1 MINDL
6 LQGEFTISPEDLN
19 KFERKVNE
27 PKYSDA
33 GTFHVYV
40 VTTYDDD
47 STAPS
52 KHYPVNRDLVFGDAA
67 IPPAETAEERHAK
80 KMAAQADEQRSK
92 IRETLAKLFEK
103 DDSKV
108 VI

>member
-33 GTFHVYV
+33 GTFHVEV

-47 STAPS
+47 KFVPS
-52 KHYPVNRDLVFGDAA
+52 KHLPVTRD
-67 IPPAETAEERHAK
+67 
-80 KMAAQADEQRSK
+80 
-92 IRETLAKLFEK
+92 
-103 DDSKV
+103 
-108 VI
+108 